1 MYLIF
6 VNIWQCA
13 SMYFVLMP
21 PLEEINSSLNE
32 IYIILFFRNHW
43 IKYYFFPILL
53 GLLILRPQTGDLLL
67 ALHFIWFEASRRN
80 LKRNIMSNSI
90 FESSERKEKSQAA
103 LTAIQLSAAGMKEQL
118 ERIHKPANPKGI
130 IKQLTPRN

>member
-1 MYLIF
+1 
-6 VNIWQCA
+6 
-13 SMYFVLMP
+13 MYFVLMP

-67 ALHFIWFEASRRN
+67 ALHFIWFEAV
-80 LKRNIMSNSI
+80 

-103 LTAIQLSAAGMKEQL
+103 LTAIQLSAAGIKEQL